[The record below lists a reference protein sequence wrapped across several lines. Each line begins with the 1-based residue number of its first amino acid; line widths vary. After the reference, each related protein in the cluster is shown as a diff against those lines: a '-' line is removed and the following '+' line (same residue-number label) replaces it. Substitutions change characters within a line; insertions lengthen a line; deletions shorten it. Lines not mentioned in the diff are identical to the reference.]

1 MIWLILATFV
11 VVFIVGFRV
20 LTSDTRRAIR
30 RLSERLNIDVV
41 PIESMIDQMGKNGG
55 R

>member
-20 LTSDTRRAIR
+20 LTSDTRRAI
-30 RLSERLNIDVV
+30 
-41 PIESMIDQMGKNGG
+41 
-55 R
+55 

>member
-20 LTSDTRRAIR
+20 LTSDR
-30 RLSERLNIDVV
+30 
-41 PIESMIDQMGKNGG
+41 K
-55 R
+55 